1 MNSSKG
7 FGLTAKFNLLSFLL
21 VLLTAAA
28 ISIFEFD
35 RDRDSRL
42 QSLIDHGSEV
52 SEIIAN
58 LSEYALFTEDT
69 ETLNTILNSVNDEET
84 SYLGLL
90 NPDKRVLAEKGDKL
104 ELFTFAELKNDH
116 KTLPSEAVFSEDKK
130 FIQFLQPVLSTQ
142 NTELDAFPSE
152 DESIAPE
159 QELIG
164 YVHLVFNT
172 YLIQQQEET
181 AIHSTLLTT
190 AMIIAI
196 ALILTIL
203 LTQRIT
209 RPVNSLVLATKK
221 IAEGNLNDEIEVK
234 SGGEL
239 QNLASNFNNM
249 VKQLTLSRK
258 KLEVYQQTL
267 EKRVEER
274 TAELFNAKEAAEAG
288 SRAKSEFLATMSH
301 EIRTPMNGVLG
312 MTELLLSSDL
322 SDRQHHFAKTILR
335 SGDSLMKI
343 INDILDFSKIEA
355 GKLELEQRDFNLRA
369 LLEDTADILAERAH
383 NKGLD
388 LVPVLPLEPA
398 LMVKGDE
405 NRLRQV
411 LVNLIGNAIKF
422 TEVGEIVVRLI
433 KLNEQSKQLELRFEV
448 EDTGIGMT
456 GEQQAGIFDSFTQA
470 DSSTTRQFGGTGLG
484 LAISNQ
490 LVSLYGGTLSVK
502 SELGK
507 GSTFGFTISLPCAD
521 FIEEIP
527 VFTQELRGKHVLIV
541 DDNATNREILHNQCT
556 AWGMID
562 GLADNGLKALDM
574 LRKASQQEKHYELVL
589 LDWHM
594 PKMDG
599 IELARRI
606 HQDPAIMPVRMVM
619 LSSAAFDAE
628 ASRAVKVG
636 IHRYLNKPVRQKPLF
651 DCITTVINLPL
662 KELENETKKTS
673 TNSDLPELNA
683 HILLAEDN
691 HVNQEVARGMLEM
704 LGCEVSVASNGQE
717 AIELAQIKEFDLVL
731 MDCHMPVKDGFQA
744 TQEIRLQ
751 QQTNTTE
758 EQQHLP
764 IIALTADVQ
773 KGIQDD
779 CRAAGMD
786 DYMSKPFDQKQLKAT
801 LKRWLLGEAETTSN
815 TIDPIET
822 EANQQETDEDAV
834 LQQKPLDN
842 IRAMQLPGSP
852 SILNKVINIY
862 LADSPELTA
871 SVHEAITENDGNA
884 LQEAA
889 HSLKSSSANLGAMQ
903 MSEICKQLE
912 LMGKENDITS
922 AKQLIQ
928 QLKNEFEL
936 ACSAL
941 KEELQEEA
949 VV

>member
-288 SRAKSEFLATMSH
+288 SRAKSEFLA
-301 EIRTPMNGVLG
+301 
-312 MTELLLSSDL
+312 
-322 SDRQHHFAKTILR
+322 
-335 SGDSLMKI
+335 
-343 INDILDFSKIEA
+343 
-355 GKLELEQRDFNLRA
+355 
-369 LLEDTADILAERAH
+369 
-383 NKGLD
+383 
-388 LVPVLPLEPA
+388 
-398 LMVKGDE
+398 
-405 NRLRQV
+405 
-411 LVNLIGNAIKF
+411 
-422 TEVGEIVVRLI
+422 
-433 KLNEQSKQLELRFEV
+433 
-448 EDTGIGMT
+448 
-456 GEQQAGIFDSFTQA
+456 
-470 DSSTTRQFGGTGLG
+470 
-484 LAISNQ
+484 
-490 LVSLYGGTLSVK
+490 
-502 SELGK
+502 
-507 GSTFGFTISLPCAD
+507 
-521 FIEEIP
+521 
-527 VFTQELRGKHVLIV
+527 
-541 DDNATNREILHNQCT
+541 
-556 AWGMID
+556 
-562 GLADNGLKALDM
+562 
-574 LRKASQQEKHYELVL
+574 
-589 LDWHM
+589 
-594 PKMDG
+594 
-599 IELARRI
+599 
-606 HQDPAIMPVRMVM
+606 
-619 LSSAAFDAE
+619 
-628 ASRAVKVG
+628 
-636 IHRYLNKPVRQKPLF
+636 
-651 DCITTVINLPL
+651 
-662 KELENETKKTS
+662 
-673 TNSDLPELNA
+673 
-683 HILLAEDN
+683 
-691 HVNQEVARGMLEM
+691 
-704 LGCEVSVASNGQE
+704 
-717 AIELAQIKEFDLVL
+717 
-731 MDCHMPVKDGFQA
+731 
-744 TQEIRLQ
+744 
-751 QQTNTTE
+751 
-758 EQQHLP
+758 
-764 IIALTADVQ
+764 
-773 KGIQDD
+773 
-779 CRAAGMD
+779 
-786 DYMSKPFDQKQLKAT
+786 
-801 LKRWLLGEAETTSN
+801 
-815 TIDPIET
+815 
-822 EANQQETDEDAV
+822 
-834 LQQKPLDN
+834 
-842 IRAMQLPGSP
+842 
-852 SILNKVINIY
+852 
-862 LADSPELTA
+862 
-871 SVHEAITENDGNA
+871 
-884 LQEAA
+884 
-889 HSLKSSSANLGAMQ
+889 
-903 MSEICKQLE
+903 
-912 LMGKENDITS
+912 
-922 AKQLIQ
+922 
-928 QLKNEFEL
+928 
-936 ACSAL
+936 
-941 KEELQEEA
+941 
-949 VV
+949 